1 MRLVPPSGPRIGPDP
16 AAVSRGLAPATS
28 ARVLAPDGALRKTV
42 SGAALRQIVDL
53 LEPRASVPPF
63 DHWYIRPAMLS
74 FHDDSNEIARAEV
87 VKDGSVCFSPWG
99 GFVEL
104 CRPRELFEVLAQNG
118 LPELLPAWNTEHDPA
133 GEEARLRF
141 RQAVPAPIAAVYNP
155 SWEALAPVQNGL
167 ADLATT
173 LISSLG
179 PARAIEAI
187 LAWYGCGTG
196 PIAQRPEYESL
207 PKVLLA
213 AFAYDTIVATFPSLV
228 ALFARAGAAR
238 FVLDASPMPPILAKH
253 VLALPEEVR
262 HALLA
267 AARETMGDEDALRLS
282 AEIFPTPASPAQGL
296 TVLGHSATAR
306 LVYPVTDGHSVYA
319 RDGKEIVRF
328 SEGARTSL
336 MPVLGPAVPLAF
348 HDGALI
354 VRFGDQVTQLS
365 PKGDVLRESF
375 GASDAERQTAASALS
390 QTGKARLTG
399 LPLPATAA
407 EAYVEYA
414 HLGLPLPKSADLSL
428 DVTLGSDAKALVN
441 GREVPLPGP
450 ARLCDVADRA
460 TVVVLTRSS
469 PSKSAVV
476 WLTERGAE
484 VAEIDVDPEAVKE
497 LVAAPERAFVVV
509 SDGRGYVIAAVS
521 RPVAQSRWG

>member
-1 MRLVPPSGPRIGPDP
+1 M
-16 AAVSRGLAPATS
+16 
-28 ARVLAPDGALRKTV
+28 LAPDGALRKTA

-74 FHDDSNEIARAEV
+74 FHDDSNEIARVEV

-118 LPELLPAWNTEHDPA
+118 LPELLAAWNTEHA

-167 ADLATT
+167 ADLTTT

-179 PARAIEAI
+179 AARAIEAI

-196 PIAQRPEYESL
+196 PVALRPEYESL

-213 AFAYDTIVATFPSLV
+213 AFAYDAVVATFPGLMAPS
-228 ALFARAGAAR
+228 ARAGAAR
-238 FVLDASPMPPILAKH
+238 FVLDASPMPPILQRH
-253 VLALPEEVR
+253 ILALDEETR
-262 HALLA
+262 RALLA
-267 AARETMGDEDALRLS
+267 AARETMGDEDVLRLS
-282 AEIFPTPASPAQGL
+282 AELLPAPASPAQGM
-296 TVLGHSATAR
+296 TVLGHSDTAR

-328 SEGARTSL
+328 HDGTRASL

-348 HDGALI
+348 HDGALY
-354 VRFGDQVTQLS
+354 VRFGDRVTQLS
-365 PKGDVLRESF
+365 PKGDVVRESF

-390 QTGKARLTG
+390 RAEKARLTG
-399 LPLPATAA
+399 LPLPAAAA

-414 HLGLPLPKSADLSL
+414 HLGLPLPKSADLAF

-441 GREVPLPGP
+441 GREWPLPGP

-460 TVVVLTRSS
+460 TLVVLARAS

-476 WLTERGAE
+476 WLTESGPE
-484 VAEIDVDPEAVKE
+484 VTEIDVDPEAVKE
-497 LVAAPERAFVVV
+497 LVATPERAFVVV
-509 SDGRGYVIAAVS
+509 SDGRGYVIAAVA
-521 RPVAQSRWG
+521 RPVDQGRLR